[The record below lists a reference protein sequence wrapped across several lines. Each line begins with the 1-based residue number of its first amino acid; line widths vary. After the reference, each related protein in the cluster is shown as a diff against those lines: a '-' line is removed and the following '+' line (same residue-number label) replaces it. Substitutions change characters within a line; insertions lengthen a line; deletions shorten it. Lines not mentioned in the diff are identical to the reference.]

1 MASSKGINA
10 TESARALRRGINLAS
25 ALKKDLQARCA
36 TSVAVSAYVLN
47 LGRYNDEQ
55 QRDEPDQRK
64 VIALVATG
72 SSDADKAA
80 ADAVVTYA
88 KSDPKVTHYPICELY
103 KLDDAGQPIP
113 VSAQQNNCG
122 EQTGR
127 TASRQ

>member
-1 MASSKGINA
+1 MASSKGTNA
-10 TESARALRRGINLAS
+10 TERARALRRGINLAS

-36 TSVAVSAYVLN
+36 TGVTVSAYVLN

-64 VIALVATG
+64 VIALVAAG
-72 SSDADKAA
+72 SNDADKAA
-80 ADAVVTYA
+80 AQAVVTYA
-88 KSDPKVTHYPICELY
+88 KGDPKIAHYPACELY
-103 KLDDAGQPIP
+103 KLDNDGQPMP
-113 VSAQQNNCG
+113 VPAQQSHCG